1 MQVIILPGEGNIG
14 LFKSTDGGG
23 EVTCTLRRIDKDP
36 NIK

>member
-23 EVTCTLRRIDKDP
+23 EVTRTLRGINKDP
-36 NIK
+36 TIK